1 MNMHYEV
8 LDLFLTHQ
16 TENMSTY
23 IYIYIYLYRQNVYV
37 SSPIDQAEAEQ
48 VSIPAQSDTTVP
60 QWE

>member
-1 MNMHYEV
+1 MCV
-8 LDLFLTHQ
+8 CVSL
-16 TENMSTY
+16 Y
-23 IYIYIYLYRQNVYV
+23 IIIFHYIYIYLYRQNVYV